1 MDIEKH
7 NFESAKKKIKS
18 FAEKL
23 PANPRLNRVS
33 EDAGPFG
40 WFDHDVSGK
49 ELNELTSQIQDC
61 LVSNNKNIR
70 KTIQE
75 FKVIYETLEYLDKDY
90 LAGIV
95 ASVRAAEAASGVAK
109 ENTEKLD
116 IAQQDIKKNL
126 VATQKIVKKL
136 GDFKKNT
143 EKSIIQ
149 INEFVDKLG
158 KQKHLYDIDKLWNS
172 NQELQASTREAYEKM
187 VADNGECL
195 KKIRAVEQEV
205 SLFKVFSET
214 LKKQKHLHN
223 IDELWLFSQNLSTGM
238 NQKYGELISLLE
250 ENNKK
255 ALEIEQS
262 LSQEIT
268 TGRKKMFKSLIAA
281 YALSFAAVVISVCSL
296 FF

>member
-7 NFESAKKKIKS
+7 NFESAKQKIKS

-95 ASVRAAEAASGVAK
+95 ASVKAAEAASKVAK
-109 ENTEKLD
+109 KNTEKLD
-116 IAQQDIKKNL
+116 VAQQDIKKNL
-126 VATQKIVKKL
+126 DGLKKL
-136 GDFKKNT
+136 VEKLKDF
-143 EKSIIQ
+143 E
-149 INEFVDKLG
+149 
-158 KQKHLYDIDKLWNS
+158 
-172 NQELQASTREAYEKM
+172 
-187 VADNGECL
+187 
-195 KKIRAVEQEV
+195 
-205 SLFKVFSET
+205 
-214 LKKQKHLHN
+214 
-223 IDELWLFSQNLSTGM
+223 
-238 NQKYGELISLLE
+238 
-250 ENNKK
+250 
-255 ALEIEQS
+255 
-262 LSQEIT
+262 
-268 TGRKKMFKSLIAA
+268 
-281 YALSFAAVVISVCSL
+281 
-296 FF
+296 